1 MDALYTVDLM
11 SKYSKK
17 IESFL
22 YDVDPS
28 INLNKNAYDNI
39 SINNIYDSAT
49 QAIKPEYDIKII
61 KEQQLKSIHE
71 RDDYPLSY
79 IFFKCLYET
88 ELLNHILSHPPD
100 ITDLPTFIDWHRE
113 NIEHIDFDRIHT
125 IMNQLYNDDDN
136 ENNSDVYEELKLVYA
151 LMFKPIGVRKI
162 LHDAIYDNKFISID
176 VQYDLESV
184 DLQYTEYLI
193 NDRHTVHLFVP
204 KDKPIPDLTKIA
216 VTISTMENLAQIY
229 TNGLN
234 TAPVDLKI
242 IFSDQKK
249 TVYPWTR
256 ILCCDNINSG
266 STYPGVSIVCWRRE
280 EFQKVLIHELFH
292 YYKFDFY
299 KTDPFYHQLSSMI
312 LIPKI
317 DDSDTDM
324 LNECYTEACTMII
337 LILIRYA
344 MLNNDSDSGSTNDM
358 YEYLISH
365 LKTEITFIM
374 FQIAKIISI
383 FGGDSFNDYV
393 TGRIIIKQRTSFRS
407 YFMVKLLLLY
417 NIDEL
422 LDFINESMMVSNDRL
437 LQLGNLINSSWIKFL
452 KDDYDIRI
460 IDNFISHNKEAFN
473 TDDNRWIFRTCR
485 MCVNDSV

>member
-1 MDALYTVDLM
+1 LH
-11 SKYSKK
+11 
-17 IESFL
+17 
-22 YDVDPS
+22 DVDPS
-28 INLNKNAYDNI
+28 INLNNNANANANDNT
-39 SINNIYDSAT
+39 SINNIYNSAT
-49 QAIKPEYDIKII
+49 QAIKTQYDIKII
-61 KEQQLKSIHE
+61 KEQQLNLIHE

-88 ELLNHILSHPPD
+88 ELLNRILSHPPD
-100 ITDLPTFIDWHRE
+100 ITDLHTFMDWHRE
-113 NIEHIDFDRIHT
+113 NIEYIDFDLIHT
-125 IMNQLYNDDDN
+125 IMNELYHNNNNNNDNDN
-136 ENNSDVYEELKLVYA
+136 DVYEELKLVYA
-151 LMFKPIGVRKI
+151 LMFKPTGIRKI
-162 LHDAIYDNKFISID
+162 LHDAIYDNKFISVD

-193 NDRHTVHLFVP
+193 DERHRVHLFVP
-204 KDKPIPDLTKIA
+204 KDKSIPDLTKIA
-216 VTISTMENLAQIY
+216 VTINTMESLAKIY
-229 TNGLN
+229 TDRSDIP
-234 TAPVDLKI
+234 PVDLKI

-299 KTDPFYHQLSSMI
+299 KTDPFYNQLSNMI

-317 DDSDTDM
+317 NESESDTDM
-324 LNECYTEACTMII
+324 LNECYTEACTIII
-337 LILIRYA
+337 LILIRYV
-344 MLNNDSDSGSTNDM
+344 MLNLNNNSTDDL
-358 YEYLISH
+358 YRYLISH
-365 LKTEITFIM
+365 LKIEITFIM
-374 FQIAKIISI
+374 FQVAKMISI

-393 TGRIIIKQRTSFRS
+393 TGKTIIKQRTSFRS

-417 NIDEL
+417 NIYEL
-422 LDFINESMMVSNDRL
+422 LDFINDSMVVSNERL

-452 KDDYDIRI
+452 KDDHNIRI
-460 IDNFISHNKEAFN
+460 IDNFISQNKEAFN